1 MVFAGDPTEQTGSS
15 IASDVIAP
23 AATPSLIAHTTLLPS
38 DHPYAK
44 ADLLSLVPANG
55 ALAWVRDGEGLIG
68 WGESARLVVRGRER
82 FSRAQRWWTDVIRH
96 AEIND
101 EVQIPG
107 SGIVSFASFAFEP
120 GRSVV
125 VIPHIV
131 VGRSGDK
138 TWVTAITDAH
148 EPVENPLML
157 LTPREDFAP
166 MGEITWEEGTQPVA
180 KWQRAISEVVEKINR
195 GEVDKVVLARDV
207 VARSTELIDIRNLL
221 TRLSNSYR
229 ECWAFAVDGLVG
241 ATPEM
246 LVKRR
251 GDRVTSRV
259 LAGTVRRGE
268 DKNQDANLA
277 EALLAS
283 DKDQEEHE
291 YAVSSVAQALANHC
305 TNLDVPEEPRLLRLP
320 NVQHLA
326 TDITGL
332 LADEIPVLTLA
343 ASLHPT
349 AAVCGTPTERAANI
363 IRAVEGM
370 ERDRYA
376 GPVGWMDAKGDGEFG
391 IALRCGEIDSDDPRK
406 IRLFAGCG
414 IVAGSDPISELAESA
429 AKLKPMRHALGCD

>member
-1 MVFAGDPTEQTGSS
+1 MVFTGGASSS

-23 AATPSLIAHTTLLPS
+23 AATPSLIAHTTLVPA
-38 DHPYAK
+38 DHPYAT

-68 WGESARLVVRGRER
+68 WGETARLVVRGRER
-82 FSRAQRWWTDVIRH
+82 FSRAQRWWIDVIRH
-96 AEIND
+96 AEVTD
-101 EVQIPG
+101 EVKVPG
-107 SGIVSFASFAFEP
+107 SGIVAFASFAFEP

-125 VIPHIV
+125 VIPHIL

-138 TWVTAITDAH
+138 TWVTAITDAE
-148 EPVENPLML
+148 EPLENPLLL
-157 LTPREDFAP
+157 LTPREESAAVGD
-166 MGEITWEEGTQPVA
+166 ITWEEGTQPIA
-180 KWQRAISEVVEKINR
+180 KWQRAISEVVEKISR

-207 VARSTELIDIRNLL
+207 VARSTKPIDVRNLL
-221 TRLSNSYR
+221 TKLSSAYS

-251 GDRVTSRV
+251 GDQVTSRV

-305 TNLDVPEEPRLLRLP
+305 TNLDVPDEPRLLRLA

-363 IRAVEGM
+363 IRALEGM
-370 ERDRYA
+370 DRNRYA
-376 GPVGWMDAKGDGEFG
+376 GPVGWMDATGDGEFG
-391 IALRCGEIDSDDPRK
+391 IALRCGEIDPDDSRR

-429 AKLKPMRHALGCD
+429 AKLKPMRQALGCD

>member
-1 MVFAGDPTEQTGSS
+1 MIFSGGVGSS

-23 AATPSLIAHTTLLPS
+23 AATPSLIVRTTLVPD
-38 DHPYAK
+38 DHPYASS
-44 ADLLSLVPANG
+44 DLLSLVPANG

-82 FSRAQRWWTDVIRH
+82 FSRAQRWWIDVIRH
-96 AEIND
+96 ADIDD
-101 EVQIPG
+101 ELKIPG
-107 SGIVSFASFAFEP
+107 SGIVAFASFAFEP

-125 VIPHIV
+125 VIPHIL
-131 VGRSGDK
+131 VGRRGDK
-138 TWVTAITDAH
+138 TWVTSITDAS
-148 EPVENPLML
+148 EPIENPLLL
-157 LTPREDFAP
+157 LTPRENVTAT
-166 MGEITWEEGTQPVA
+166 GSITWEEGTQPVA
-180 KWQRAISEVVEKINR
+180 KWQRAISEVVERINR

-207 VARSTELIDIRNLL
+207 VARSTEPIDVRNLL
-221 TRLSNSYR
+221 TKLSSDYS

-251 GDRVTSRV
+251 GDQVTSRV

-305 TNLDVPEEPRLLRLP
+305 TNLDVPEEPRLLRLA

-363 IRAVEGM
+363 IRALEGM
-370 ERDRYA
+370 DRDRYA
-376 GPVGWMDAKGDGEFG
+376 GPVGWMDATGDGEFG
-391 IALRCGEIDSDDPRK
+391 IALRCGEIDADDPRR

-429 AKLKPMRHALGCD
+429 AKLKPMRQALGCD

>member
-1 MVFAGDPTEQTGSS
+1 MIFADGAGLS

-23 AATPSLIAHTTLLPS
+23 AATPSLVARTTFVPA
-38 DHPYAK
+38 DHPYAT

-55 ALAWVRDGEGLIG
+55 ALAWVRDGDGLIG
-68 WGESARLVVRGRER
+68 WGETARLVVRGRER
-82 FSRAQRWWTDVIRH
+82 FSRAQRWWIDVIRH
-96 AEIND
+96 ADVHD
-101 EVQIPG
+101 EVKVPG
-107 SGIVSFASFAFEP
+107 SGIVAFASFAFEP

-125 VIPHIV
+125 VIPHIL

-138 TWVTAITDAH
+138 TWVTAITDVN
-148 EPVENPLML
+148 EPVDNPLLL
-157 LTPREDFAP
+157 LTTREAAEVGD
-166 MGEITWEEGTQPVA
+166 ITWEEGTQPIA

-207 VARSTELIDIRNLL
+207 VARSTKPIDVRNLL
-221 TRLSNSYR
+221 TRLSSSYS

-251 GDRVTSRV
+251 GDVVTSRV
-259 LAGTVRRGE
+259 LAGTVRRGD

-305 TNLDVPEEPRLLRLP
+305 TDLDVPNEPRLLRLE

-363 IRAVEGM
+363 IRALEGM
-370 ERDRYA
+370 DRNRYA
-376 GPVGWMDAKGDGEFG
+376 GPVGWMDATGDGEFG
-391 IALRCGEIDSDDPRK
+391 IALRCGEIDADDPKR

-414 IVAGSDPISELAESA
+414 IVAGSDPVSELAESA
-429 AKLKPMRHALGCD
+429 AKLKPMRYALSCD

>member
-1 MVFAGDPTEQTGSS
+1 MIFADGAGLS

-23 AATPSLIAHTTLLPS
+23 AATPSLVARTTFVPA
-38 DHPYAK
+38 DHPYAT

-55 ALAWVRDGEGLIG
+55 ALAWVRDGDGLIG
-68 WGESARLVVRGRER
+68 WGETARLVVRGRER
-82 FSRAQRWWTDVIRH
+82 FSRAQRWWIDVIRH
-96 AEIND
+96 ANVHD
-101 EVQIPG
+101 EVKVPG
-107 SGIVSFASFAFEP
+107 SGIVAFASFAFEP

-125 VIPHIV
+125 VIPHIL

-138 TWVTAITDAH
+138 TWVTAITDVN
-148 EPVENPLML
+148 EPVDNPLLL
-157 LTPREDFAP
+157 LTTREAAEVGD
-166 MGEITWEEGTQPVA
+166 ITWEEGTQPIA

-207 VARSTELIDIRNLL
+207 VARSTKPIDVRNLL
-221 TRLSNSYR
+221 TRLSSSYS

-251 GDRVTSRV
+251 GDVVTSRV
-259 LAGTVRRGE
+259 LAGTVRRGD

-305 TNLDVPEEPRLLRLP
+305 TDLDVPNEPRLLRLE

-363 IRAVEGM
+363 IRALEGM
-370 ERDRYA
+370 DRDRYA
-376 GPVGWMDAKGDGEFG
+376 GPVGWMDATGDGEFG
-391 IALRCGEIDSDDPRK
+391 IALRCGEIDADDPKR

-414 IVAGSDPISELAESA
+414 IVAGSDPVSELAESA
-429 AKLKPMRHALGCD
+429 AKLKPMRYALGCD

>member
-1 MVFAGDPTEQTGSS
+1 MIFADGAGLS

-23 AATPSLIAHTTLLPS
+23 AATPSLVARTTFVPA
-38 DHPYAK
+38 DHPYAT

-55 ALAWVRDGEGLIG
+55 ALAWVRDGDGLIG
-68 WGESARLVVRGRER
+68 WGETARLVVRGRER
-82 FSRAQRWWTDVIRH
+82 FSRAQRWWIDVIRH
-96 AEIND
+96 ADVHD
-101 EVQIPG
+101 EVKVPG
-107 SGIVSFASFAFEP
+107 SGIVAFASFAFEP

-125 VIPHIV
+125 VIPHIL

-138 TWVTAITDAH
+138 TWVTAITDVN
-148 EPVENPLML
+148 EPVDNPLLL
-157 LTPREDFAP
+157 LTTREAAEVGD
-166 MGEITWEEGTQPVA
+166 ITWEEGTQPIA

-207 VARSTELIDIRNLL
+207 VARSTKPIDVRNLL
-221 TRLSNSYR
+221 TRLSSSYS

-251 GDRVTSRV
+251 GDVVTSRV
-259 LAGTVRRGE
+259 LAGTVRRGD

-305 TNLDVPEEPRLLRLP
+305 TDLDVPNEPRLLRLE

-363 IRAVEGM
+363 IRALEGM
-370 ERDRYA
+370 DRNRYA
-376 GPVGWMDAKGDGEFG
+376 GPVGWMDATGDGEFG
-391 IALRCGEIDSDDPRK
+391 IALRCGEIDADDPKR

-414 IVAGSDPISELAESA
+414 IVAGSDPVSELAESA
-429 AKLKPMRHALGCD
+429 AKLKPMRYALGCD

>member
-1 MVFAGDPTEQTGSS
+1 MIFADGAGLS

-23 AATPSLIAHTTLLPS
+23 AATPSLVARTTFVPA
-38 DHPYAK
+38 DHPYAT

-55 ALAWVRDGEGLIG
+55 ALAWVRDGDGLIG
-68 WGESARLVVRGRER
+68 WGETARLVVRGRER
-82 FSRAQRWWTDVIRH
+82 FSRAQRWWIDVIRH
-96 AEIND
+96 ANVHD
-101 EVQIPG
+101 EVKVPG
-107 SGIVSFASFAFEP
+107 SGIVAFASFAFEP

-125 VIPHIV
+125 VIPHIL

-138 TWVTAITDAH
+138 TWVTAITDVN
-148 EPVENPLML
+148 EPVDNPLLL
-157 LTPREDFAP
+157 LTTREAAEVGD
-166 MGEITWEEGTQPVA
+166 ITWEEGTQPIA

-207 VARSTELIDIRNLL
+207 VARSTKPIDVRNLL
-221 TRLSNSYR
+221 TRLSSSYS

-251 GDRVTSRV
+251 GDVVTSRV
-259 LAGTVRRGE
+259 LAGTVRRGD

-305 TNLDVPEEPRLLRLP
+305 TDLDVPNEPRLLRLE

-363 IRAVEGM
+363 IRALEGM
-370 ERDRYA
+370 DRNRYA
-376 GPVGWMDAKGDGEFG
+376 GPVGWMDATGDGEFG
-391 IALRCGEIDSDDPRK
+391 IALRCGEIDADDPKR

-414 IVAGSDPISELAESA
+414 IVAGSDPVSELAESA
-429 AKLKPMRHALGCD
+429 AKLKPMRYALGCD

>member
-1 MVFAGDPTEQTGSS
+1 MIFSGGASES
-15 IASDVIAP
+15 IAADVIAP
-23 AATPSLIAHTTLLPS
+23 AATPSLIARTTLVPE
-38 DHPYAK
+38 DHPYATS
-44 ADLLSLVPANG
+44 DLLSLVPANG

-82 FSRAQRWWTDVIRH
+82 FSRAQRWWMDVIRR
-96 AEIND
+96 AEVHD
-101 EVQIPG
+101 ELKIPG
-107 SGIVSFASFAFEP
+107 SGIVAFASFAFEP

-125 VIPHIV
+125 VIPHIL

-138 TWVTAITDAH
+138 TWVTSITDAN
-148 EPVENPLML
+148 ESNENPLLL
-157 LTPREDFAP
+157 LTPREENSAI
-166 MGEITWEEGTQPVA
+166 GNITWEEGTQPVA
-180 KWQRAISEVVEKINR
+180 KWQRAVSEVVEKINR

-207 VARSTELIDIRNLL
+207 VARSTEPIDVRNLL
-221 TRLSNSYR
+221 TRLNSAYS

-251 GDRVTSRV
+251 GDQVTSRV

-305 TNLDVPEEPRLLRLP
+305 TNLEVPQEPRLLRLP

-326 TDITGL
+326 TDINGL

-363 IRAVEGM
+363 IRALEGM
-370 ERDRYA
+370 DRDRYA
-376 GPVGWMDAKGDGEFG
+376 GPVGWMDATGDGEFG
-391 IALRCGEIDSDDPRK
+391 IALRCGEIDADDPHR

-414 IVAGSDPISELAESA
+414 IVAGSDPTSELAESA

>member
-1 MVFAGDPTEQTGSS
+1 MIFSGGAASTS

-23 AATPSLIAHTTLLPS
+23 AATPSLIAHTTLVPK
-38 DHPYAK
+38 DHPYAS

-68 WGESARLVVRGRER
+68 WGETARLVVRGRER
-82 FSRAQRWWTDVIRH
+82 FSRAQRWWIDVIRH
-96 AEIND
+96 AEVKD
-101 EVQIPG
+101 DVKVPG
-107 SGIVSFASFAFEP
+107 SGMVAFASFAFEP

-131 VGRSGDK
+131 VGRKGED
-138 TWVTAITDAH
+138 TWVTTITDAN
-148 EPVENPLML
+148 ESVENPLLL
-157 LTPREDFAP
+157 LTPRE
-166 MGEITWEEGTQPVA
+166 GTTTVGSITWEEGTQPVS
-180 KWQRAISEVVEKINR
+180 KWQRSISEAVEKINR
-195 GEVDKVVLARDV
+195 GEVDKVVLARDI
-207 VARSTELIDIRNLL
+207 VAKSTQPIDIRTLL
-221 TRLSNSYR
+221 TRLSSAYS

-251 GDRVTSRV
+251 GDKVTSRV

-283 DKDQEEHE
+283 DKDREEHE

-305 TNLDVPEEPRLLRLP
+305 TDLDVPEEPKLLRLP

-326 TDITGL
+326 TDINGL

-349 AAVCGTPTERAANI
+349 AAVCGTPTERAASI
-363 IRAVEGM
+363 IRALEGM
-370 ERDRYA
+370 DRDRYA

-391 IALRCGEIDSDDPRK
+391 IALRCGEIDPDDPKR

-414 IVAGSDPISELAESA
+414 IVAGSDPVSELAESS

>member
-1 MVFAGDPTEQTGSS
+1 MIFADGAGLS

-23 AATPSLIAHTTLLPS
+23 AATPSLVARTTFVPA
-38 DHPYAK
+38 DHPYAT

-55 ALAWVRDGEGLIG
+55 ALAWVRDGDGLIG
-68 WGESARLVVRGRER
+68 WGETARLVVRGRER
-82 FSRAQRWWTDVIRH
+82 FSRAQRWWIDVIRH
-96 AEIND
+96 ANVHD
-101 EVQIPG
+101 EVKVPG
-107 SGIVSFASFAFEP
+107 SGIVAFASFAFEP

-125 VIPHIV
+125 VIPHIL

-138 TWVTAITDAH
+138 TWVTAITDVN
-148 EPVENPLML
+148 EPVDNPLLL
-157 LTPREDFAP
+157 LTARETAEVGD
-166 MGEITWEEGTQPVA
+166 ITWEEGTQPIA

-207 VARSTELIDIRNLL
+207 VARSTKPIDVRNLL
-221 TRLSNSYR
+221 TRLSSSYS

-251 GDRVTSRV
+251 GDVVTSRV
-259 LAGTVRRGE
+259 LAGTVRRGD

-305 TNLDVPEEPRLLRLP
+305 TDLDVPNEPRLLRLE

-363 IRAVEGM
+363 IRALEGM
-370 ERDRYA
+370 DRNRYA
-376 GPVGWMDAKGDGEFG
+376 GPVGWMDATGDGEFG
-391 IALRCGEIDSDDPRK
+391 IALRCGEIDADDPKR

-414 IVAGSDPISELAESA
+414 IVAGSDPVSELAESA
-429 AKLKPMRHALGCD
+429 AKLKPMRYALSCD

>member
-1 MVFAGDPTEQTGSS
+1 MIFSGGVGGS

-23 AATPSLIAHTTLLPS
+23 AATPSLIVRTTLVPD
-38 DHPYAK
+38 DHPYATS
-44 ADLLSLVPANG
+44 DLLSLVPANG

-82 FSRAQRWWTDVIRH
+82 FSRAQRWWMDVIRH
-96 AEIND
+96 ADIED
-101 EVQIPG
+101 DLKIPG
-107 SGIVSFASFAFEP
+107 SGIVAFASFAFEP

-125 VIPHIV
+125 VIPHIL
-131 VGRSGDK
+131 VGRRGDK
-138 TWVTAITDAH
+138 TWVTSITDAN
-148 EPVENPLML
+148 EPIENPLLL
-157 LTPREDFAP
+157 LTPREKANAT
-166 MGEITWEEGTQPVA
+166 GSITWEEGTQPIA

-207 VARSTELIDIRNLL
+207 VARSTEPIDVRNLL
-221 TRLSNSYR
+221 TRLSSDYS

-251 GDRVTSRV
+251 GDQVTSRV

-305 TNLDVPEEPRLLRLP
+305 TNLDVPEEPRLLRLA

-363 IRAVEGM
+363 IRALEGM
-370 ERDRYA
+370 DRDRYA
-376 GPVGWMDAKGDGEFG
+376 GPVGWMDATGDGEFG
-391 IALRCGEIDSDDPRK
+391 IALRCGEIDADDPRR

-429 AKLKPMRHALGCD
+429 AKLKPMRQALGCD

>member
-1 MVFAGDPTEQTGSS
+1 MIFSGGVGSS

-23 AATPSLIAHTTLLPS
+23 AATPSLIVRTTLVPD
-38 DHPYAK
+38 DHPYASS
-44 ADLLSLVPANG
+44 DLLSLVPANG

-82 FSRAQRWWTDVIRH
+82 FSRAQRWWIDVIRH
-96 AEIND
+96 ADIDD
-101 EVQIPG
+101 ELKIPG
-107 SGIVSFASFAFEP
+107 SGIVAFASFAFEP

-125 VIPHIV
+125 VIPHIL
-131 VGRSGDK
+131 VGRRGDK
-138 TWVTAITDAH
+138 TWVTSITDAS
-148 EPVENPLML
+148 EPIENPLLL
-157 LTPREDFAP
+157 LTPRENVTAT
-166 MGEITWEEGTQPVA
+166 GSITWEEGTQPVA
-180 KWQRAISEVVEKINR
+180 KWQRAISEVVERISR

-207 VARSTELIDIRNLL
+207 VARSTEPIDVRNLL
-221 TRLSNSYR
+221 TKLSSDYS

-251 GDRVTSRV
+251 GDQVTSRV

-305 TNLDVPEEPRLLRLP
+305 TNLDVPEEPRLLRLA

-343 ASLHPT
+343 A
-349 AAVCGTPTERAANI
+349 
-363 IRAVEGM
+363 
-370 ERDRYA
+370 
-376 GPVGWMDAKGDGEFG
+376 
-391 IALRCGEIDSDDPRK
+391 
-406 IRLFAGCG
+406 
-414 IVAGSDPISELAESA
+414 
-429 AKLKPMRHALGCD
+429 

>member
-1 MVFAGDPTEQTGSS
+1 
-15 IASDVIAP
+15 
-23 AATPSLIAHTTLLPS
+23 L
-38 DHPYAK
+38 
-44 ADLLSLVPANG
+44 
-55 ALAWVRDGEGLIG
+55 
-68 WGESARLVVRGRER
+68 
-82 FSRAQRWWTDVIRH
+82 
-96 AEIND
+96 
-101 EVQIPG
+101 
-107 SGIVSFASFAFEP
+107 
-120 GRSVV
+120 
-125 VIPHIV
+125 

-138 TWVTAITDAH
+138 TWVTAITDVN
-148 EPVENPLML
+148 EPVDNPLLL
-157 LTPREDFAP
+157 LTTREAAEVGD
-166 MGEITWEEGTQPVA
+166 ITWEEGTQPIA

-207 VARSTELIDIRNLL
+207 VARSTKPIDVRNLL
-221 TRLSNSYR
+221 TRLSSSYS

-251 GDRVTSRV
+251 GDVVTSRV
-259 LAGTVRRGE
+259 LAGTVRRGD

-305 TNLDVPEEPRLLRLP
+305 TDLDVPNEPRLLRLE

-363 IRAVEGM
+363 IRALEGM
-370 ERDRYA
+370 DRDRYA
-376 GPVGWMDAKGDGEFG
+376 GPVGWMDATGDGEFG
-391 IALRCGEIDSDDPRK
+391 IALRCGEIDADDPKR

-414 IVAGSDPISELAESA
+414 IVAGSDPVSELAESA
-429 AKLKPMRHALGCD
+429 AKLKPMRYALGCD

>member
-1 MVFAGDPTEQTGSS
+1 MVFTGGANSS

-23 AATPSLIAHTTLLPS
+23 AATPSLIAHTTLVPA
-38 DHPYAK
+38 DHPYAT

-55 ALAWVRDGEGLIG
+55 ALAWVRDGDGLIG
-68 WGESARLVVRGRER
+68 WGETARLVVRGRER
-82 FSRAQRWWTDVIRH
+82 FSRAQRWWIDVIRH
-96 AEIND
+96 AEVDD
-101 EVQIPG
+101 EVKVPG
-107 SGIVSFASFAFEP
+107 SGIVAFASFAFEP

-125 VIPHIV
+125 VIPHIL

-138 TWVTAITDAH
+138 TWVTAITDAD
-148 EPVENPLML
+148 EPLENPLLL
-157 LTPREDFAP
+157 LTPREESDAI
-166 MGEITWEEGTQPVA
+166 GEITWEEGTQPIA
-180 KWQRAISEVVEKINR
+180 KWQRAISEVVEKISR

-207 VARSTELIDIRNLL
+207 VARSTTPIDVRNLL
-221 TRLSNSYR
+221 TRLSSAYS

-251 GDRVTSRV
+251 GDQVTSRV

-305 TNLDVPEEPRLLRLP
+305 TNLDVPDEPRLLRLA

-363 IRAVEGM
+363 IRALEGM
-370 ERDRYA
+370 DRNRYA
-376 GPVGWMDAKGDGEFG
+376 GPVGWMDATGDGEFG
-391 IALRCGEIDSDDPRK
+391 IALRCGEIDSDDPRR

-429 AKLKPMRHALGCD
+429 AKLKPMRQALGCD